1 MKIRSLLF
9 MLISLGITSLAHGKD
24 VFLDVR
30 TPQEFQQEHIPE
42 AINIDVLNSN
52 FKTEVAK
59 LNHDD
64 NYKVYCRTGRR
75 SGQAIAIMKDLKFKH
90 LENIGGLEDAK
101 KLLNKS
107 SSSEK

>member
-1 MKIRSLLF
+1 MKMRSVF
-9 MLISLGITSLAHGKD
+9 LISVSLGFTSFAYAKD

-30 TPQEFQQEHIPE
+30 TPQEFQQDHIPE

-64 NYKVYCRTGRR
+64 SYKVYCRTGRR

-90 LENIGGLEDAK
+90 LENLGGLEDAK
-101 KLLNKS
+101 QFLSKS
-107 SSSEK
+107 PALEK